1 MPFSI
6 SAGVGFIAL
15 FGVAVLNGIVLIA
28 EFNRLQKE
36 GITDI
41 YERVKK
47 GTSVRPRPVLMTAAV
62 ASLGF
67 LPMALSNSSGA
78 EVQRPLATVVI
89 GGLLSATFLTLVVLP
104 VLYILFEKK
113 TKKDTNMKPSI
124 NTALLILFIAGSIFI
139 PSYSSAQNNTGTETR
154 VVTLQQAVD
163 EALKNNGNI
172 KSANYSID
180 LQKAL
185 RRSAVNIDKTN
196 ISIAQGQINS
206 ISYDNNFNII
216 QRFEYPT
223 VYKNQ
228 LKLADEKIKGSEY
241 QLAINQ
247 LNLANNVKSAYY
259 QLVYFINKKSLLLS
273 QDTLYSNLVKASAA
287 RYRTGETNLLEKA
300 TSETQSF
307 EIKNRIQQNESDILI
322 AKQQLK
328 ILLNSHDDIRV
339 ADTLITK
346 RNVELPTDSN
356 VIAAHPMLKYL
367 QQQIEINKKET
378 DVQRAKRL
386 PDFLAGYTN
395 QSFRGIQNVN
405 GVNEKFT
412 GLDRFNSFQLGVA
425 IPLLPGGY
433 KSKINAAKINE
444 QIAATNLE
452 YERTN
457 LNGQLN
463 ILLQQYYKHKSAV
476 EYYETTALPQANLI
490 INNAMKGFKSGDLP
504 YQPYQQSLAIALKIK
519 TDYIEAIYQYNQSA
533 LAIERIIGIK

>member
-1 MPFSI
+1 MNNVQCLMKSTNIRTSLSI
-6 SAGVGFIAL
+6 
-15 FGVAVLNGIVLIA
+15 
-28 EFNRLQKE
+28 KH
-36 GITDI
+36 
-41 YERVKK
+41 
-47 GTSVRPRPVLMTAAV
+47 
-62 ASLGF
+62 
-67 LPMALSNSSGA
+67 
-78 EVQRPLATVVI
+78 
-89 GGLLSATFLTLVVLP
+89 LTLNILTLLMILTAVQNKANAQQRVL
-104 VLYILFEKK
+104 
-113 TKKDTNMKPSI
+113 
-124 NTALLILFIAGSIFI
+124 
-139 PSYSSAQNNTGTETR
+139 
-154 VVTLQQAVD
+154 TLQQAVD

-196 ISIAQGQINS
+196 ITISQGQINS
-206 ISYDNNFNII
+206 INYDNNLNIS
-216 QRFEYPT
+216 QRIEYPT

-228 LKLADEKIKGSEY
+228 LRLADERIKGSQY
-241 QLAINQ
+241 QLAVNQ
-247 LNLANNVKSAYY
+247 LDLANNVKAAYY
-259 QLVYFINKKSLLLS
+259 QFVYYINKRQLLYA

-300 TSETQSF
+300 TSETQSL
-307 EIKNRIQQNESDILI
+307 EIKNKIQQNESDILI

-328 ILLNSHDDIRV
+328 VLLNTRDDITV

-346 RNVELPTDSN
+346 RNIEMPTDSN
-356 VIAAHPMLKYL
+356 VIAAHPILKYL

-405 GVNEKFT
+405 GVNQKFT
-412 GLDRFNSFQLGVA
+412 GLDRFNSFQVGVA

-444 QIAATNLE
+444 QIAATKLE
-452 YERTN
+452 YEQTV
-457 LNGQLN
+457 LGGQLN

-476 EYYETTALPQANLI
+476 SYYETTALPQADLI
-490 INNAMKGFKSGDLP
+490 INNALKGFKSGDLP
-504 YQPYQQSLAIALKIK
+504 YQQYQQSLAIALKIK

-533 LAIERIIGIK
+533 LAIESIIGIK

>member
-1 MPFSI
+1 MKYKTS
-6 SAGVGFIAL
+6 VH
-15 FGVAVLNGIVLIA
+15 VLI
-28 EFNRLQKE
+28 
-36 GITDI
+36 
-41 YERVKK
+41 
-47 GTSVRPRPVLMTAAV
+47 
-62 ASLGF
+62 
-67 LPMALSNSSGA
+67 
-78 EVQRPLATVVI
+78 
-89 GGLLSATFLTLVVLP
+89 
-104 VLYILFEKK
+104 IL
-113 TKKDTNMKPSI
+113 
-124 NTALLILFIAGSIFI
+124 IAGSIL
-139 PSYSSAQNNTGTETR
+139 PSSSWSQNTDNTPPR
-154 VVTLQQAVD
+154 VLTLQQAVN
-163 EALKNNGNI
+163 EAIKNNGNI

-180 LQKAL
+180 LQNAL
-185 RRSAVNIDKTN
+185 RRTAVNIDKTS

-206 ISYDNNFNII
+206 INYDNNFNIT

-241 QLAINQ
+241 QLAIIQ
-247 LNLANNVKSAYY
+247 LNLANNVKYTYY
-259 QLVYFINKKSLLLS
+259 QFVYFINKKVLLLS

-300 TSETQSF
+300 TSETQSL
-307 EIKNRIQQNESDILI
+307 EIKNKIQQNESDILI

-328 ILLNSHDDIRV
+328 VLLNTRDDITV

-346 RNVELPTDSN
+346 RNVELSTDSN

-412 GLDRFNSFQLGVA
+412 GLDRFNSFHLGVA

-433 KSKINAAKINE
+433 KSKIDAAKINE

-463 ILLQQYYKHKSAV
+463 ILLQQYYKHKSAI
-476 EYYETTALPQANLI
+476 EYYETTALPQADLI
-490 INNAMKGFKSGDLP
+490 INNALKGFKSGDLP
-504 YQPYQQSLAIALKIK
+504 YQQYQQSLAIALKIK
-519 TDYIEAIYQYNQSA
+519 TDHIEAIYQYNQSA
-533 LAIERIIGIK
+533 LSIENIIGIK